1 MSATSVWPA
10 VLGALRTQ
18 LAARPGYRLP
28 SDTGA
33 SGSVTVLVGS
43 EPLAVTDPGDW
54 VALGVAEDDGA
65 IGGTWSQT
73 WKTAGPTHRGRDE
86 DGSIEVLVSVL
97 DGSPDRLATM
107 QRAFA
112 ALRGLELAIAS
123 APDLGLVPSV
133 ASSLV
138 LSPPSGGSV
147 AWGDSERGS
156 RCLLRAT
163 VTYRARLTGV
173 TA

>member
-28 SDTGA
+28 TDTSA

-54 VALGVAEDDGA
+54 IALGVAEDDGA
-65 IGGTWSQT
+65 IGGTWSQA

-86 DGSIEVLVSVL
+86 DGSIEVSISVL

-107 QRAFA
+107 QRAFG
-112 ALRGLELAIAS
+112 ALRGLELTIAS

-133 ASSLV
+133 ASMLV
-138 LSPPSGGSV
+138 TSPPSGGSV
-147 AWGDSERGS
+147 AWGDGERGG

-173 TA
+173 S

>member
-1 MSATSVWPA
+1 MSATSVWPS

-28 SDTGA
+28 SDTDA
-33 SGSVTVLVGS
+33 SGSVTVLIGS

-54 VALGVAEDDGA
+54 IALGVAEDEGA
-65 IGGTWSQT
+65 IGGTWSQI
-73 WKTAGPTHRGRDE
+73 WRAAGPTHRGRDE
-86 DGSIEVLVSVL
+86 DGSIEILVSVL
-97 DGSPDRLATM
+97 DGSPDRLVTM
-107 QRAFA
+107 QRAFT
-112 ALRGLELAIAS
+112 ALRGLELAIAGS
-123 APDLGLVPSV
+123 PDLGLVPSV
-133 ASSLV
+133 ASMLT

-147 AWGDSERGS
+147 AWGDGERGS

-173 TA
+173 S

>member
-10 VLGALRTQ
+10 VLAALRTR

-28 SDTGA
+28 SDTAA
-33 SGSVTVLVGS
+33 SGATTVLVGS
-43 EPLAVTDPGDW
+43 EPNAITDPGDW
-54 VALGVAEDDGA
+54 IALGVSEDEGSTAGA
-65 IGGTWSQT
+65 WSQS
-73 WKTAGPTHRGRDE
+73 WRTAGPQHRGREE

-97 DGSPDRLATM
+97 DGSPDRIAAV
-107 QRAFA
+107 QRAFS
-112 ALRGLELAIAS
+112 ALAGLELAIAS

-147 AWGDSERGS
+147 AWGDGERGS

-173 TA
+173 S